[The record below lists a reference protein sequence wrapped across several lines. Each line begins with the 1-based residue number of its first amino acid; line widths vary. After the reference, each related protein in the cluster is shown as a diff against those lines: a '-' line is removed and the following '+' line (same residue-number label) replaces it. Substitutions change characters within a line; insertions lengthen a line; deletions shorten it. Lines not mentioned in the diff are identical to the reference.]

1 VLWAHV
7 PTVWYGVAMSR
18 VGIRE
23 LRDNVSALIRRVAAG
38 ETIDVTDHGHPVA
51 RIVPFRAHSALDQM
65 LADGRATP
73 ATADLLDFEPP
84 PRQPGEQLLSDA
96 LEELRQDER

>member
-1 VLWAHV
+1 MA
-7 PTVWYGVAMSR
+7 S

-38 ETIDVTDHGHPVA
+38 ESIDVTDHGHRVA
-51 RIVPFRAHSALDQM
+51 RIVPFRASSALEQL
-65 LADGRATP
+65 LAEGRATP

-84 PRQPGEQLLSDA
+84 PRQPGERLLSDILA
-96 LEELRQDER
+96 ELRRDER

>member
-1 VLWAHV
+1 
-7 PTVWYGVAMSR
+7 MSS

-51 RIVPFRAHSALDQM
+51 RIVPFRARSPLEQM
-65 LADGRATP
+65 LAEGRATP
-73 ATADLLDFEPP
+73 ATADLLDFEAS
-84 PRQPGEQLLSDA
+84 PRQPEEQLLSDGLA
-96 LEELRQDER
+96 ELRRDER